1 MNKELVVIVNN
12 KVAKSQEGEFIVCG
26 NGDYR
31 IVFQFDSEWDSYDAK
46 TALFVFN
53 EKTVAVPFSG
63 NVCDGIAIEDSNTL
77 AIGVYAGNLVTTT
90 PAYIPCLQSIRDVAN
105 LPSAPD
111 TDVYDRLMALL
122 NEYINKTLSIPNG
135 GTKGQMLSKASDDD
149 YDTEWVDAASEDY
162 VNAQL
167 AKKIDREIYLSGGLR
182 FYYESSAG
190 TATMAGQYGAVDGV
204 AIRKNG
210 GRLAVNDPINDDDA
224 TTKKFVLEQIAKYD
238 FIKIVD
244 VRPETGLENRLY
256 LVPKANA
263 STNDLFEEWAWVNGK
278 WEYFGTRTVEID
290 LDDYVTKNEFSERV
304 ESIEERVSN
313 FEGYETQLSTGLFN
327 VVPEN
332 VASQAKI
339 AEIGGKSV
347 LVNGVV
353 QSAKPTAIEVVGT
366 NLIPFPYVTP
376 DGDKNGLNFT
386 VNHDGSLTVTGV
398 STSSFSF
405 VYTKNLVLEHG
416 KTYYISSG
424 VILSYK
430 NAEGTTKYGET
441 KLTWDNAYT
450 FIQAYY
456 YFAANKAFNV
466 TYYPMVYEGDV
477 AKPYSPYKKQTF
489 TIPNE
494 LFTKYN
500 GVGEG
505 DPNNPSVYNRI
516 EWRDDGKVYFV
527 REGQIKNNAWV
538 KQSAQDIFDIS
549 DIINFSNLVEVEAG
563 GRVSTVNQYGY
574 AVPIAMQYQGELY
587 TIINK
592 KLDRSNGINGK
603 TVVYAVNSVAKQE
616 TIPLIGAWYD
626 GESIPR
632 RTKDGQIVINY
643 PANQYHAANQGYVDA
658 KCVEITCDLSSF
670 SWTNAGQVG
679 ADASTD
685 IAWTI
690 PQSTLGIKSGAKAIA
705 WALTNMGHPY
715 HSGVSVAGTYASGQT
730 NGGIVQLTSDGNL
743 TIVNGSNPASEAWIH
758 ARFVVFY

>member
-1 MNKELVVIVNN
+1 MKKELVVIVNN
-12 KVAKSQEGEFIVCG
+12 KVAKSQEGEFLVCG

-53 EKTVAVPFSG
+53 DKTVAVPFGG

-90 PAYIPCLQSIRDVAN
+90 PAYIPCLQSIRDVASF
-105 LPSAPD
+105 PSAPD
-111 TDVYDRLMALL
+111 QNVYDRLMALL

-135 GTKGQMLSKASDDD
+135 GTKGQMLSKASDKD
-149 YDTEWVDAASEDY
+149 YDTEWVDGVTQE
-162 VNAQL
+162 QL
-167 AKKIDREIYLSGGLR
+167 ETKVSRQPSTGGIKFYTEQTSGTVMM
-182 FYYESSAG
+182 Y
-190 TATMAGQYGAVDGV
+190 GQYGAVDGV
-204 AIRKNG
+204 AMRKNS

-224 TTKKFVLEQIAKYD
+224 ANKKYVDEQIAKYD

-290 LDDYVTKNEFSERV
+290 LDDYVTKDEFSEK
-304 ESIEERVSN
+304 INGLDNRVSN
-313 FEGYETQLSTGLFN
+313 FEGYETQISTGLFN

-386 VNHDGSLTVTGV
+386 INPDGSLTVEGV
-398 STSSFSF
+398 PTSSCSF
-405 VYTKNLVLEHG
+405 IYTKNLILEHG
-416 KTYYISSG
+416 KTYRISSG
-424 VILSYK
+424 VIISYK
-430 NAEGTTKYGET
+430 NAEGTTKYAET
-441 KLTWDNAYT
+441 KITWDNAYT

-456 YFAANKAFNV
+456 YFAANKTFSV

-500 GVGEG
+500 GVGES

-516 EWRDDGKVYFV
+516 EWRDGKVYYIQ
-527 REGQIKNNAWV
+527 EGQIKNNAWV
-538 KQSAQDIFDIS
+538 ALSAQRLVDVS
-549 DIINFSNLVEVEAG
+549 NIITFNNLVDVEAG
-563 GRVSTVNQYGY
+563 GRISTANQYGY
-574 AVPIAMQYQGELY
+574 AVPISMQYQGDLY
-587 TIINK
+587 DILDK
-592 KLDRSNGINGK
+592 KLDRSDGISGK

-616 TIPLIGAWYD
+616 VIPLIGAWYD
-626 GESIPR
+626 GESIPI
-632 RTKDGQIVINY
+632 RTNTGNIVVNY
-643 PANQYHAANQGYVDA
+643 PSNVYHAANQGYVDE
-658 KCVEITCDLSSF
+658 KCVKVNCDLSTL
-670 SWTNAGQVG
+670 SWTKAGQVG
-679 ADASTD
+679 PDEVND
-685 IAWTI
+685 IAWTT
-690 PQSTLGIKSGAKAIA
+690 PYSALGIKSGAKAVI
-705 WALTNMGHPY
+705 WVLTNAGYPHETG
-715 HSGVSVAGTYASGQT
+715 SCVFGTYPVRAEQ
-730 NGGIVQLTSDGNL
+730 GGLIQFTADGNL
-743 TIVNGSNPASEAWIH
+743 TIIGPESPSMSSAPH
-758 ARFVVFY
+758 ATFIVFY